1 LKGLKDFP
9 VNITAVI
16 TVSDNGRST
25 GKLREE
31 FHIPAV
37 GDIRKVITNLSQIDD
52 PIKKMISYRFNTSSD
67 LDGHALG
74 NLILTA
80 MLDITGSLKESIN
93 HLSKLLDVR
102 HTVLPISEDSDLT
115 LMAIDNDGNII
126 EGEEQITES
135 PNKIKRIFYKKEPQ
149 VLPEVIKAINEAD
162 LIILSIG
169 SLYTSILPNIIC
181 KEVQLAIEDSKAPIM
196 YVCNAVTQPGET
208 DNFTVSDHV
217 NMLNSYLPK
226 RKIDVVIAS
235 NTAIP
240 KRMAKKYE
248 NKEPKETCITYDP
261 EALIRTYRCAD
272 CGKEVTYDARNLD
285 KLDASD
291 TTTDGTTTEFLDY
304 EMAEATFGRMLC
316 KDCMEKAQKELYE
329 KLMKPERRF
338 R

>member
-1 LKGLKDFP
+1 MHKKVVVFGGGTGISYLLRGLKDFP
-9 VNITAVI
+9 IDITAVI

-25 GKLREE
+25 GKLRQE
-31 FHIPAV
+31 FHTPAV
-37 GDIRKVITNLSQIDD
+37 GDIRQVITNLSSIDE
-52 PIKKMISYRFNTSSD
+52 PIKQMMSYRFKTSSD
-67 LDGHALG
+67 LNGHAVG
-74 NLILTA
+74 NLILTS
-80 MLDITGSLKESIN
+80 MLDITGSLKDSIKS
-93 HLSKLLDVR
+93 LSKLLDVK

-115 LMAIDNDGNII
+115 LMGEDVKGNII

-240 KRMAKKYE
+240 KRMAKKYATE
-248 NKEPKETCITYDP
+248 EQKDP
-261 EALIRTYRCAD
+261 VLI
-272 CGKEVTYDARNLD
+272 
-285 KLDASD
+285 
-291 TTTDGTTTEFLDY
+291 DY
-304 EMAEATFGRMLC
+304 E
-316 KDCMEKAQKELYE
+316 KIKEMDIELIDDDLIVVEDNRLRHNSLKVSSMIFSY
-329 KLMKPERRF
+329 LMR
-338 R
+338 